1 MNKRT
6 LQHAM
11 VRKKGRN
18 TSVSRSFTLV
28 YSNSE
33 LVVAV
38 LLPSCCAI
46 LSSSFLTSISVLAC
60 ASCLNVCVVKE
71 NENGCVGD
79 DDDCD
84 CGEG

>member
-1 MNKRT
+1 MNKGT

-18 TSVSRSFTLV
+18 TSVSRSFTLI

-46 LSSSFLTSISVLAC
+46 LSFSFSHFNFGFGMDVLVMMMIVIVLRVEC
-60 ASCLNVCVVKE
+60 RF
-71 NENGCVGD
+71 
-79 DDDCD
+79 
-84 CGEG
+84 